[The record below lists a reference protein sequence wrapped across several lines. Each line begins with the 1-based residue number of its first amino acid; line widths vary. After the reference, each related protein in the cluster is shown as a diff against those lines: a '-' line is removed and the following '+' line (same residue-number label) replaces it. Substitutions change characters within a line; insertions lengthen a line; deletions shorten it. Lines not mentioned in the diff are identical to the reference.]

1 MLYVCLYKCMF
12 KLNTI
17 IFFIVLSVNFS
28 RDGMRYLPGNELS
41 IKTIHYESRDL
52 QWEIQC
58 VLEFIFFPGNLNHH
72 SNFHFSTEVENET

>member
-1 MLYVCLYKCMF
+1 MF

-58 VLEFIFFPGNLNHH
+58 VLEFIFSGKFEPSFELP
-72 SNFHFSTEVENET
+72 FQY